1 MQSSILL
8 HKIVELD
15 LEPPHL
21 YGRQKAQVILGRK
34 EQCTPNFS
42 LFISLLM

>member
-1 MQSSILL
+1 MQMWQKKIDLMQSSILL

-21 YGRQKAQVILGRK
+21 YGRQKAQAILGRK
-34 EQCTPNFS
+34 
-42 LFISLLM
+42 